1 MKKKLARE
9 LINKG
14 RHDYNLIAG
23 HFSETRNYLWEDFKF
38 FKKYIKSDDKVLDA
52 GCGNGRLSEFL
63 QKIKVNP
70 AKNSKKNN
78 IESGINYTGL
88 DSSLA
93 LIKLARQR
101 HPDEKF
107 VVGDIMNM
115 PFGDNIFDVVLA
127 VAVWQHIPAKDFREK
142 SLREINRVLKKEGIF
157 IMTNWNLWQPRF
169 RLLRF
174 EYNLKKIFGLNKMDF
189 NDILKPW
196 KSPDQ
201 DILALRYLHAY
212 KLKEIEKLLREN
224 GFKMLENYFSFR
236 GKKTNKKEGYNII
249 TVAKKN

>member
-1 MKKKLARE
+1 MKNKLARE

-23 HFSETRNYLWEDFKF
+23 HFSDTRNYLWEDFKF
-38 FKKYIKSDDKVLDA
+38 FEKYIDKGDKVLDA

-63 QKIKVNP
+63 QKIKASP
-70 AKNSKKNN
+70 AKNSKKNHN
-78 IESGINYTGL
+78 ASGVDYTGL
-88 DSSLA
+88 DSSSA
-93 LIKLARQR
+93 LIKLARKR
-101 HPDEKF
+101 HPEEKF

-115 PFGDNIFDVVLA
+115 PFDEDTFDALLA
-127 VAVWQHIPAKDFREK
+127 VAVFQHIPSKFFRKK
-142 SLREINRVLKKEGIF
+142 SLKEINRVLKKGGVF

-174 EYNLKKIFGLNKMDF
+174 EYNLKKIFGSNKMDF
-189 NDILKPW
+189 NDVLKPW

-201 DILALRYLHAY
+201 DVLAMRYLHAY
-212 KLKEIEKLLREN
+212 KLKEIKKLLEES
-224 GFKMLENYFSFR
+224 GFKVLENYFSFR
-236 GKKTNKKEGYNII
+236 GQKTNKKEGYNII